1 MFYGLA
7 LFSDAG
13 GSQRRAAPL
22 LLALTCFR
30 LRPLYLK
37 LAARADEIK
46 GELHPQ
52 AVGNIAWVRR
62 FPCALSLMA
71 YATPG
76 SQQNVRRCRQRQ
88 CSHRLSLHEFGL

>member
-1 MFYGLA
+1 MQVSRSGV
-7 LFSDAG
+7 
-13 GSQRRAAPL
+13 QPL
-22 LLALTCFR
+22 LLALMCFR

-37 LAARADEIK
+37 LAARADELK

-76 SQQNVRRCRQRQ
+76 SQQNVHRCRQRQ
-88 CSHRLSLHEFGL
+88 CSHRVSLHEFRP